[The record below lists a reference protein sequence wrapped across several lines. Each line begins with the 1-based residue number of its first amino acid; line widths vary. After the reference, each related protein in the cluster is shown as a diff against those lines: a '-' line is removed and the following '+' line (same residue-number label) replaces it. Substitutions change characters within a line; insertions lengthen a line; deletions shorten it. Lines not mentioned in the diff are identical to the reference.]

1 MRRIIISLT
10 LLVGF
15 CSGTYPIYFKHIGM
29 QEGLSQLSVMAIYQD
44 NLGRMWFGTEENPNI
59 SAVQTKAYKPS
70 EFHRQNA
77 NPIGNQTHFIAGD
90 KDGNV
95 FFDSDQSLIR
105 YDIQTQKFS
114 CLRNSNVY
122 TFASIKGTIWV
133 GIADSILTWNPDKDD
148 FDFVTRL
155 ENRNQRATCLLED
168 SGGRYWIGTTDGLF
182 RMNDDKSLTC
192 MIMGEDI
199 YDLYE
204 DSKYNLWISIR
215 MNGMYKRDVHG
226 NFTRYRYDPSNPN
239 NISSNQVRDFVEN
252 WGYLVRYFFRL
263 KQIQSIGNQFKVLC
277 LATAVAQ
284 AFIRIPSLQKTTS
297 DLS

>member
-1 MRRIIISLT
+1 MRRIIISLI

-44 NLGRMWFGTEENPNI
+44 LGRMWFGTEEGI
-59 SAVQTKAYKPS
+59 SIYDGVQTKVYKPS

-114 CLRNSNVY
+114 CLRKSNVY
-122 TFASIKGTIWV
+122 TVASIKGTIWV
-133 GIADSILTWNPDKDD
+133 GIADSILTWNPDKND

-182 RMNDDKSLTC
+182 KMNDDKSLTC

-199 YDLYE
+199 YDLWHVQKGRARQFHPLPLRSFQPQQHIE
-204 DSKYNLWISIR
+204 QPGPGFRGRQLR
-215 MNGMYKRDVHG
+215 EH
-226 NFTRYRYDPSNPN
+226 
-239 NISSNQVRDFVEN
+239 
-252 WGYLVRYFFRL
+252 LVRHFHRA
-263 KQIQSIGNQFKVLC
+263 KQI
-277 LATAVAQ
+277 
-284 AFIRIPSLQKTTS
+284 
-297 DLS
+297 